1 VIDSEDLA
9 SVADLCTKVLIKE
22 ELTSIKQ
29 EFSARFFGYRGKS
42 SKDTV
47 GEFNWNIS
55 KRGRISTKSCL
66 RT

>member
-1 VIDSEDLA
+1 MIDSEDLA

-42 SKDTV
+42 SKTFTPSPTTHSHSHV
-47 GEFNWNIS
+47 
-55 KRGRISTKSCL
+55 
-66 RT
+66 

>member
-47 GEFNWNIS
+47 GEFR
-55 KRGRISTKSCL
+55 KRLCGAG
-66 RT
+66 